1 MLFFSRSSKNYS
13 ESIMKPGEMMEKG
26 EKPEIEDVILL
37 SDSSAA
43 AGVFNSGT
51 WMLWL
56 GYVGLWHDGVSNLP

>member
-1 MLFFSRSSKNYS
+1 
-13 ESIMKPGEMMEKG
+13 MKPGEMNEKG

-43 AGVFNSGT
+43 ASVFNSGT